1 MNLRS
6 IIKLLRIKRLVR
18 NGLVIGKNVYIGER
32 VSIDS
37 CFCWLISIGNEC
49 ILGDGAVILAH
60 DASTKSHLNYM
71 KIGKVTI
78 GDRTFIGANSVI
90 LPNVRIGD
98 DVIIGAGSIV
108 THDIP
113 DGVVAAGNPVRVIK
127 ATSDYVKWH
136 ETNLKTRLMAQKTR
150 QEMIELLD
158 KEIGYVK

>member
-1 MNLRS
+1 
-6 IIKLLRIKRLVR
+6 
-18 NGLVIGKNVYIGER
+18 
-32 VSIDS
+32 
-37 CFCWLISIGNEC
+37 
-49 ILGDGAVILAH
+49 
-60 DASTKSHLNYM
+60 M